1 MAEKYKMDRVV
12 LDEGA
17 KQLLM
22 HYKWP
27 GNVRQLKNITEQISV
42 LSPERTITA
51 DVLSQFIPRDQ
62 ESTHKDG
69 GDHSFENE
77 REILYKILF
86 ELRGNVNDMRRE
98 VSMLKK
104 QLEDV
109 QGSGQTIAAPLA
121 TPIASNTQLAPI
133 TPINPIPA
141 VGTAEDAFAEE
152 YIEPEREPESLN
164 LNAIS
169 KQMLEKALERNH
181 GNRRKAAQE
190 LGISDRTLYRRLKQ
204 YGLEK

>member
-1 MAEKYKMDRVV
+1 MA
-12 LDEGA
+12 
-17 KQLLM
+17 
-22 HYKWP
+22 
-27 GNVRQLKNITEQISV
+27 I
-42 LSPERTITA
+42 
-51 DVLSQFIPRDQ
+51 
-62 ESTHKDG
+62 HKDG

-133 TPINPIPA
+133 TPIMVPA
-141 VGTAEDAFAEE
+141 WKWA
-152 YIEPEREPESLN
+152 
-164 LNAIS
+164 
-169 KQMLEKALERNH
+169 
-181 GNRRKAAQE
+181 
-190 LGISDRTLYRRLKQ
+190 
-204 YGLEK
+204 